1 MSNTMEALTTDTPD
15 LSANDFIMARN
26 MAELLHKHYPGH
38 LWAVTCDGTKG
49 IATIRNLMLSGD
61 WGFILK
67 LPAIYSASE
76 WDKRVVMAGG
86 EVLER
91 YRIARAGAERT
102 MDQMIAAPK
111 DFSGR
116 ILKDL
121 D

>member
-1 MSNTMEALTTDTPD
+1 MDNLATDAPE
-15 LSANDFIMARN
+15 LSANDYVMAKN
-26 MAELLHKHYPGH
+26 MAEMLHRHYPGH
-38 LWAVTCDGTKG
+38 LWAVTCDGDKG

-67 LPAIYSASE
+67 LPLIYSASE
-76 WDKRVVMAGG
+76 WDKRVIMAGG

-102 MDQMIAAPK
+102 MDQMLSASK

-121 D
+121 N